1 MTGQA
6 ARPPVTV
13 AAHGIRR
20 VLPLSAGMFVLGLD
34 TYVLSGVLG
43 NISGDLHVT
52 VAAAGQMVTA
62 FTLSYALLSPVLAT
76 VSGSWPRRRV
86 LLGAMALFTTAN
98 VVSALAPTLAV
109 LIVAR
114 VVAGAA
120 AGLFAPTAGAM
131 AGALVVPE
139 LRARALALSLGG
151 LISATVIGVPVG
163 TALGTHLGWRVTMFL
178 VVALGAAA
186 AALPDVPA
194 TAPPSLKARAAT
206 IAHRRVWP
214 VLVLMLF
221 LGIAALGLYT
231 YLGTI
236 LTASTGVS
244 PDTLPLYLMG
254 WGLAGVAGNFG
265 FARLIDSGR
274 GPLPVLVFILVLL
287 TAGLATLPLAGPA
300 AVIGSLIGYGIGGGS
315 AQVPLQH
322 YLLGQAGDRAPIAIS
337 LLSGSLY
344 LGSAIGTTLG
354 AATLPAAGYRD
365 LAYLAAIP
373 AFLALA
379 IAAVLASGAIRD
391 GRSAAI
397 PDGTAGALGTAPVT
411 SAADP

>member
-1 MTGQA
+1 MSGKVAQPAPATG
-6 ARPPVTV
+6 
-13 AAHGIRR
+13 GIRR

-34 TYVLSGVLG
+34 AYVLSGVLG

-52 VAAAGQMVTA
+52 VGAAGQMVTA

-76 VSGSWPRRRV
+76 VSGTWPRRRV
-86 LLGAMALFTTAN
+86 LLGAMALFTAAN
-98 VVSALAPTLAV
+98 VVSALAPDLAV

-120 AGLFAPTAGAM
+120 AGLFAPTAGAT
-131 AGALVVPE
+131 AGALVAPE

-186 AALPDVPA
+186 ATLIAVTLPDVPA

-214 VLVLMLF
+214 VLMLMLF

-244 PDTLPLYLMG
+244 QDTLPLYLMG
-254 WGLAGVAGNFG
+254 WGLAGVAGE
-265 FARLIDSGR
+265 RR
-274 GPLPVLVFILVLL
+274 V
-287 TAGLATLPLAGPA
+287 
-300 AVIGSLIGYGIGGGS
+300 
-315 AQVPLQH
+315 
-322 YLLGQAGDRAPIAIS
+322 
-337 LLSGSLY
+337 
-344 LGSAIGTTLG
+344 
-354 AATLPAAGYRD
+354 
-365 LAYLAAIP
+365 
-373 AFLALA
+373 
-379 IAAVLASGAIRD
+379 
-391 GRSAAI
+391 
-397 PDGTAGALGTAPVT
+397 
-411 SAADP
+411 